1 MLESKL
7 KSRTRTIG
15 LNLFIIAA
23 LFGLVSLNK
32 EVLRPMSIHSEFAS
46 TITGCFPN
54 FIAAYFI
61 SLAFVNAALSKQSKN
76 SRLIA
81 ILSSTVIFII
91 LSIEELSPIWG
102 ASTHYDPWDIAASG
116 VRSLLAILTF
126 ELIVLLRKNRKSGDN
141 TIWGH

>member
-1 MLESKL
+1 MPESKL
-7 KSRTRTIG
+7 KSKARIIG
-15 LNLFIIAA
+15 LNLFIFAA

-54 FIAAYFI
+54 FIAAYLI
-61 SLAFVNAALSKQSKN
+61 SLAFVNAALSRQPKN

-91 LSIEELSPIWG
+91 LSVEELRPMWG

-116 VRSLLAILTF
+116 VGSLLAVLTF
-126 ELIVLLRKNRKSGDN
+126 ELITMIRSK
-141 TIWGH
+141 

>member
-1 MLESKL
+1 MPESKL
-7 KSRTRTIG
+7 KSRTRIIG

-46 TITGCFPN
+46 TLTGCFPN
-54 FIAAYFI
+54 FIAAYLI

-76 SRLIA
+76 SRLIV

-91 LSIEELSPIWG
+91 LSVEELRPMWG

-116 VRSLLAILTF
+116 VGSLLAILTF
-126 ELIVLLRKNRKSGDN
+126 ELIT
-141 TIWGH
+141 TIRNK

>member
-1 MLESKL
+1 MPESKL

-32 EVLRPMSIHSEFAS
+32 ETLRPMSIHSEFAS

-54 FIAAYFI
+54 FIAAYLI
-61 SLAFVNAALSKQSKN
+61 SLAYVNAALSKQSKN

-91 LSIEELSPIWG
+91 LTIEELKPMWG

-116 VRSLLAILTF
+116 VGSLLAILTF
-126 ELIVLLRKNRKSGDN
+126 ELITMIRNK
-141 TIWGH
+141 

>member
-1 MLESKL
+1 MPESKL
-7 KSRTRTIG
+7 KSRTRIIG

-32 EVLRPMSIHSEFAS
+32 ETLRPMSIHSEFAS

-54 FIAAYFI
+54 FIAAFLI

-76 SRLIA
+76 SRLLA

-91 LSIEELSPIWG
+91 LTFEELRPLWG

-116 VRSLLAILTF
+116 VGSLLAILTF
-126 ELIVLLRKNRKSGDN
+126 ELIT
-141 TIWGH
+141 TIRNK

>member
-1 MLESKL
+1 MPESKL

-32 EVLRPMSIHSEFAS
+32 ETLRPMSIHSEFAS

-54 FIAAYFI
+54 FIAAYLI

-76 SRLIA
+76 SRLIVV
-81 ILSSTVIFII
+81 LSSTVIFII
-91 LSIEELSPIWG
+91 LSIEELRPMWG

-116 VRSLLAILTF
+116 VGSLLAILTF
-126 ELIVLLRKNRKSGDN
+126 ELIT
-141 TIWGH
+141 TIRNN